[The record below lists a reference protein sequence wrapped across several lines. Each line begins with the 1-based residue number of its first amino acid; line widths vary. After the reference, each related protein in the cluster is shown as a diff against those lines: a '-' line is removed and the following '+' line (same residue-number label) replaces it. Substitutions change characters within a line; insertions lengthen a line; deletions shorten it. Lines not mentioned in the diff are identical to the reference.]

1 MIHNLVEA
9 RVLSAYDSLRP
20 QFPDFCGC
28 DICRGD
34 VLVFALNRLQARYV
48 ATNEGKVMTELNLDS
63 EQSRVNIDVM
73 IMEGLRKVSMA
84 PRCGKAG
91 TRATP

>member
-1 MIHNLVEA
+1 MIHNLVET
-9 RVLSAYDSLRP
+9 RVLAAYDTLRP
-20 QFPDFCGC
+20 QFPNFCGC

-73 IMEGLRKVSMA
+73 IMEGFRKVTMA

-91 TRATP
+91 VREMS

>member
-9 RVLSAYDSLRP
+9 RVVSTYDTLRP

-28 DICRGD
+28 EICRGD

-48 ATNEGKVMTELNLDS
+48 ATAEGQVMTELALDS
-63 EQSRVNIDVM
+63 EQSRVNVDVM
-73 IMEGLRKVSMA
+73 VMEGLRKVSMA
-84 PRCGKAG
+84 PRCGKA
-91 TRATP
+91 TKKS

>member
-9 RVLSAYDSLRP
+9 RVVSAYDTLRP
-20 QFPDFCGC
+20 QFPEFCGC
-28 DICRGD
+28 EVCRGD

-48 ATNEGKVMTELNLDS
+48 ATAEGQVMTELSLDS

-73 IMEGLRKVSMA
+73 LMEGFRKVTMA
-84 PRCGKAG
+84 PRCGKAA
-91 TRATP
+91 RK

>member
-9 RVLSAYDSLRP
+9 RVLSAYETLRP

-73 IMEGLRKVSMA
+73 IMEGFRKVTMA
-84 PRCGKAG
+84 PRCGKAAK
-91 TRATP
+91 TKP

>member
-1 MIHNLVEA
+1 MIQNLVEQ
-9 RVLSAYDSLRP
+9 RVLAAYDTLRP
-20 QFPDFCGC
+20 EFPDFCGC
-28 DICRGD
+28 EVCRGD

-48 ATNEGKVMTELNLDS
+48 ATREGKVMTELNLDS

-73 IMEGLRKVSMA
+73 VMEGFRKVTMA

-91 TRATP
+91 AKGS

>member
-9 RVLSAYDSLRP
+9 RVLAAYDALRP

-28 DICRGD
+28 EVCRGD

-48 ATNEGKVMTELNLDS
+48 ATSEGKVMTELALDS
-63 EQSRVNIDVM
+63 EQSRVNVDVM
-73 IMEGLRKVSMA
+73 IMEGIRKVSMA
-84 PRCGKAG
+84 PRCGKA
-91 TRATP
+91 AKPH